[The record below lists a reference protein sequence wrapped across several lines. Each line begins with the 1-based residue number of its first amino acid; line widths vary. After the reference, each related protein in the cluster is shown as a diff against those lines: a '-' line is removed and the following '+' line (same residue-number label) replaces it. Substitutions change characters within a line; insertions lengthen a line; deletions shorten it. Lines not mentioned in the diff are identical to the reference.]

1 MRKIAFLFSLLLAF
15 QGQAQQTLR
24 GAFQPTT
31 KVHKIP
37 YGANI
42 SAGNYV
48 QTQDAK
54 IYYEVYG
61 QGQPVVLLHG
71 GILGST
77 IEMAEFIDSLKKNFQ
92 VIGIIPNTGHV
103 CFAENFPAVW
113 AGIVPF
119 LKN

>member
-15 QGQAQQTLR
+15 QAQAQQTFR
-24 GAFQPTT
+24 GALQPTT

-71 GILGST
+71 GILCST

-103 CFAENFPAVW
+103 CFAENFPAAW